1 MKKLFLMTFI
11 LLTSAA
17 SIAQAQSASCTTG
30 ERGRVIIYA
39 TGGEFTKLDS
49 LAFLRGIDL
58 TVYQNEADF
67 VAALREPD
75 VVGTIYGGSPG
86 SDDMTLDSED
96 GTTESVNPFAA
107 LHEFRLSGGRL
118 LMLYSADWAQEN
130 DLLQRLFRVSVPR
143 EDSINQQD
151 FAFTYADG
159 LLPYWLKGLAVTV
172 NASGVDLAFSGYLV
186 TPEDQG
192 DKGFYTAENGSTPLL
207 MSFTQGDIAFFPV
220 TVDVREDTRHYFFDD
235 RYIDNADNEQ
245 AAMTMLRFAE
255 YCRPPWTRAQPD
267 QIAFV
272 SDRDVDQEIYLSDID
287 GGGLRNLTENFAND
301 RDPSWSPDGQRLA
314 FVSDRDGFDEIYILD
329 LETDELMQLTD
340 DEFDVRDLTWS
351 PTGEFMAFV
360 SERGQDAE
368 IYVIAANGSEVRQL
382 TDNDYDD
389 IHPTWSPD
397 GTHIAFSTNRP
408 DPPDPIVLP
417 DGTLATPTPPVPDTF
432 GNIFI
437 TPAGDY
443 ELYSMNINGQ
453 SVNQITDNDAMDIA
467 PNWSPDG
474 SGILFISDMQADRA
488 AYIIGVGGGAARR
501 LFAESFVERLA
512 WSPDGTRVAFG
523 SSPIVGFE
531 ANIYIRSLTD
541 TEGGAQL
548 TETIA
553 NDWNPAWYPLGT
565 YIPQDPTRPDH
576 ITDDHIRMVQ
586 AVQNQ
591 LVYDDAS
598 ADEART
604 RLQAITVATGQD
616 GLTWIV
622 RNIPFFD
629 PSRHDWFILNDMLRE
644 MIGDTGLVLDTARVV
659 QDPVGMVIDLSRGSF
674 SDEDLLDWMGLRG

>member
-1 MKKLFLMTFI
+1 MRKFLLITFI
-11 LLTSAA
+11 LLINVTD
-17 SIAQAQSASCTTG
+17 IAQTQSTSCITG

-58 TVYQNEADF
+58 TVYQTEADF

-75 VVGTIYGGSPG
+75 VVGAIYGGSPG
-86 SDDMTLDSED
+86 SEAMTLDSD
-96 GTTESVNPFAA
+96 GDTTEPASPFTA

-118 LMLYSADWAQEN
+118 LLLYSADWAQEN

-143 EDSINQQD
+143 EGGINQQD
-151 FAFTYADG
+151 FAFTYADS

-186 TPEDQG
+186 TPEAQG
-192 DKGFYTAENGSTPLL
+192 DKGFYTAEDGSTPLL
-207 MSFTQGDIAFFPV
+207 MSFTQGDLAFLPV
-220 TVDVREDTRHYFFDD
+220 TVDVREDARHYFFDD

-255 YCRPPWTRAQPD
+255 YCRPPWTRTQPD
-267 QIAFV
+267 RIAFV

-287 GGGLRNLTENFAND
+287 GGNLRNLTENFAND

-314 FVSDRDGFDEIYILD
+314 FVSDHDGFDEIYILN
-329 LETDELMQLTD
+329 LETEELMQLTD

-360 SERGQDAE
+360 SERDQDAE

-397 GTHIAFSTNRP
+397 GTHVAFSTNQP

-417 DGTLATPTPPVPDTF
+417 DGTLATPTPPVPDAF
-432 GNIFI
+432 GNLYIR
-437 TPAGDY
+437 PAGDY

-467 PNWSPDG
+467 PDWSPDG

-565 YIPQDPTRPDH
+565 YIPQDLTRPDH

-591 LVYDDAS
+591 LVFDDAS
-598 ADEART
+598 ADEARSQ
-604 RLQAITVATGQD
+604 LQAITVATGQD

-629 PSRHDWFILNDMLRE
+629 PSRHDWFILNDMLRD
-644 MIGDTGLVLDTARVV
+644 MIGDTGLVLDTTRVV
-659 QDPVGMVIDLSRGSF
+659 QDPVGLVIDLSQGSF
-674 SDEDLLDWMGLRG
+674 NNEDLLDWMGLRG